1 MIFRSPAPMLV
12 ALALAAGASG
22 LALAQAA
29 PATTQP
35 KTGGNAHNSNAPI
48 DWVANRIEVQDQ
60 QHRAVLT
67 GAVRV
72 VQEEMTLTADR
83 VTANYTGS
91 VANSGG
97 SSQSNGKAPAGSNGG
112 GPQVHRLDANGNVV
126 VTRPTEVAHGQ
137 YGIYDLDKRL
147 ITLIGGVTLDR
158 TGTNAGTVRGGRLVI
173 DLNSGRANMDGSA
186 VGGAGSAGVGGRVT
200 GRFTVPQH
208 DNNQSNATVPKP
220 ASSTK
225 PAQR

>member
-1 MIFRSPAPMLV
+1 MISRSSAPMLV
-12 ALALAAGASG
+12 ALALSAGVSG

-29 PATTQP
+29 QPATQS
-35 KTGGNAHNSNAPI
+35 KTGSAHNSNAPI
-48 DWVANRIEVQDQ
+48 DWIANRIEVQDQ

-91 VANSGG
+91 VANGG
-97 SSQSNGKAPAGSNGG
+97 NTSPGNGKAPAGSNSG

-158 TGTNAGTVRGGRLVI
+158 TGANAGTVRGGRLVI

-186 VGGAGSAGVGGRVT
+186 VGGAGSAGVGGRVS
-200 GRFTVPQH
+200 GRFVVPQH
-208 DNNQSNATVPKP
+208 NDSSSNATGPKP
-220 ASSTK
+220 TTSTK
-225 PAQR
+225 PAQH